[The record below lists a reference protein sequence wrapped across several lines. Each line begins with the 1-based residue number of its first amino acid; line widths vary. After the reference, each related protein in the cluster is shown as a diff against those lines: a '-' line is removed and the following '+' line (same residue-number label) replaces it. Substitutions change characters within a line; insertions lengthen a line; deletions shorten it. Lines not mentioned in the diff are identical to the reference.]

1 MHKLI
6 VEKRICKIFKHG
18 EKTLKKNLKKKFIR
32 LKSVNNQKENLHHN
46 LCKLYHIMSK
56 DLGAIFDSLRPIY
69 EELDKDFQAI
79 DVVDLIYYERWL
91 NE

>member
-1 MHKLI
+1 MSLGCAI
-6 VEKRICKIFKHG
+6 IGGILFGPAGFVAG
-18 EKTLKKNLKKKFIR
+18 AL
-32 LKSVNNQKENLHHN
+32 VNNQKENLHHN

-56 DLGAIFDSLRPIY
+56 DLRAIYDSLRPIY
-69 EELDKDFQAI
+69 EELDEDFQAI